1 MIEFKPGLRV
11 VVIDED
17 THEVRKGVIN
27 ASYEGVEVAIVKFDD
42 GNVEKVGFDYLGIEP
57 ETKVQEEKPTEPVEK
72 SEITITP
79 GEFRKLCTRVIAEE
93 VKEHKE
99 IGGLLELTFTIF
111 SAELHRA
118 LFFDDAVDN
127 G

>member
-1 MIEFKPGLRV
+1 MSKFKPGLRV
-11 VVIDED
+11 VVIDGD

-42 GNVEKVGFDYLGIEP
+42 GNVEKVSFDYLGVEP

-79 GEFRKLCTRVIAEE
+79 DEFKKIATDVVARE
-93 VKEHKE
+93 VEKMEKG
-99 IGGLLELTFTIF
+99 GGLLGITFTIF
-111 SAELHRA
+111 VAELHRA
-118 LFFDDAVDN
+118 LFFDAVDN
-127 G
+127 D